1 MSGIRTPTHKPIKGV
16 VFIFFSF
23 LWRPPHHPL
32 YNSVTVAG

>member
-23 LWRPPHHPL
+23 LWPPPPPP
-32 YNSVTVAG
+32 YNSVNVAG